1 MSGKWGRNFLGKL
14 TTKNRTRENLKKMAR
29 ICAYLILV
37 VVFAAGFLFSM
48 LVFNDLTE
56 SAKIFHLDRITFEGL
71 NRADASHLEQLINDV
86 ISENVLAAS
95 LFQVRSILESENWI
109 KSAVVRRRLP
119 DKIEVYIEE
128 RIPEAVAVIEGE
140 LKVVDREGI
149 ALASFGPKF
158 EFLDRPII
166 KGMISAAVE
175 GARIWNSRRMK
186 LYFDILH
193 ELDRGEKNY
202 SKTISEVDLSETNQV
217 RVIPT
222 SEPVPVLLG
231 ERDYLQRYETFVSRM
246 DLVREVKSRHG
257 KIEWIDVTFTNRI
270 ILHTPRG
277 QGQSEID
284 IRGSD

>member
-29 ICAYLILV
+29 VCAYLILV
-37 VVFAAGFLFSM
+37 VVFAAGLLFSM

-109 KSAVVRRRLP
+109 KSAVVRR
-119 DKIEVYIEE
+119 
-128 RIPEAVAVIEGE
+128 
-140 LKVVDREGI
+140 
-149 ALASFGPKF
+149 PKF